1 MKSTI
6 YILCLIFLY
15 LTSCSKEKVETDR
28 VDSILNLLKS
38 SNITKL
44 DGSIYNIVLDTLI
57 NGNTVNLPSGTIE
70 CKVATLNNDDLKK
83 LQKLVSEV
91 DNVTIKT
98 FDDKIK
104 KWINLWNNGK
114 TSWYSDPAHI
124 LLVDSKEYQ
133 EYITFCVGK
142 GKAIFPLIF
151 ELLSR
156 TDKCTHFY
164 FLSYPL
170 VADILPKMPECQ
182 KYVNQ
187 ARESY
192 LADYE
197 ISGNKA
203 GEDHYNE
210 ILFRFMHN
218 VLNSE
223 F

>member
-1 MKSTI
+1 MKSI
-6 YILCLIFLY
+6 IHIICLVFLSFI
-15 LTSCSKEKVETDR
+15 SCSKEKVEADR
-28 VDSILNLLKS
+28 ADSILHLLD
-38 SNITKL
+38 SNNVALNNTFR
-44 DGSIYNIVLDTLI
+44 DATL
-57 NGNTVNLPSGTIE
+57 NSLLNNNNDVLPSGTFE
-70 CKVATLNNDDLKK
+70 CKVTKLSNDDFDK
-83 LQKLVSEV
+83 LQKLVSEI
-91 DNVTIKT
+91 DNVTVQT

-104 KWINLWNNGK
+104 KWINLWNTGK
-114 TSWYSDPAHI
+114 TSWYSDPARI

-142 GKAIFPLIF
+142 GKNIFPLIF
-151 ELLSR
+151 ELLSK

-170 VADILPKMPECQ
+170 IADILPEMPEYR
-182 KYVNQ
+182 KYIDQ

-197 ISGNKA
+197 ISGYTA
-203 GEDHYNE
+203 VADPYNE
-210 ILFRFMHN
+210 ILARFMHN

>member
-1 MKSTI
+1 MKSI
-6 YILCLIFLY
+6 IHILCLVFLS
-15 LTSCSKEKVETDR
+15 LISCSKEKVEADR
-28 VDSILNLLKS
+28 VDSILNLLDS
-38 SNITKL
+38 SHIALNNAMR
-44 DGSIYNIVLDTLI
+44 DAALDTWLNS
-57 NGNTVNLPSGTIE
+57 NGDNLPSVTAE
-70 CKVATLNNDDLKK
+70 CKVATLNSDDVKK
-83 LQKLVSEV
+83 LQKIVSEV
-91 DNVTIKT
+91 DNVTTTT

-104 KWINLWNNGK
+104 KWINLWNTGK

-142 GKAIFPLIF
+142 GKNIFPLIF
-151 ELLSR
+151 ELLSK

-170 VADILPKMPECQ
+170 IADILPEMPEYQ
-182 KYVNQ
+182 KYIDQ

-192 LADYE
+192 IADYE
-197 ISGNKA
+197 ISGYTA
-203 GEDHYNE
+203 GADPYNE
-210 ILFRFMHN
+210 ILVRFMHN

>member
-1 MKSTI
+1 MKSII
-6 YILCLIFLY
+6 YVLCLILFS
-15 LTSCSKEKVETDR
+15 LTSCSKEKVETNR

-38 SNITKL
+38 SRITLNISMYDTAL
-44 DGSIYNIVLDTLI
+44 DSLT
-57 NGNTVNLPSGTIE
+57 NGNADNLPSNTVE
-70 CKVATLNNDDLKK
+70 CKVATLNNDDVKK
-83 LQKLVSEV
+83 LQKLASEV
-91 DNVTIKT
+91 DNVTIQT

-104 KWINLWNNGK
+104 KWITLWNTGQ

-124 LLVDSKEYQ
+124 LLVGSKEYQ

-142 GKAIFPLIF
+142 GKTILPLIF
-151 ELLSR
+151 ELLSK

-170 VADILPKMPECQ
+170 VADILPKMPEYQ

-192 LADYE
+192 LADYK
-197 ISGNKA
+197 ISGYKA
-203 GEDHYNE
+203 GEDYYNE

-218 VLNSE
+218 VLTSE

>member
-6 YILCLIFLY
+6 YALCLITFS
-15 LTSCSKEKVETDR
+15 LTSCSKEKVEADR
-28 VDSILNLLKS
+28 ADSILNLLNS
-38 SNITKL
+38 SHITL
-44 DGSIYNIVLDTLI
+44 NGSMYDAALDTLL
-57 NGNTVNLPSGTIE
+57 NGNNDNLPSGTVE
-70 CKVATLNNDDLKK
+70 CKVATLNNDDVKK

-91 DNVTIKT
+91 DDVTIKT

-104 KWINLWNNGK
+104 KWINLWNTGK

-133 EYITFCVGK
+133 EYITFCIGK
-142 GKAIFPLIF
+142 GKTIFPLIF
-151 ELLSR
+151 ELLSK

-170 VADILPKMPECQ
+170 VADILPKMPEYQ

-187 ARESY
+187 AHESY
-192 LADYE
+192 LADYG
-197 ISGNKA
+197 ISGYKA
-203 GEDHYNE
+203 GEDPYNE